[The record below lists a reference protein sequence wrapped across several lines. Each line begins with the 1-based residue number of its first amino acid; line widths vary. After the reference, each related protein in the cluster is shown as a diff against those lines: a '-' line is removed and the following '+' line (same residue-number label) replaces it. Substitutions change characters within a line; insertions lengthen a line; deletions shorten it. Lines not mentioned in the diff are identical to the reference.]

1 MNEMTIGRNI
11 KQNASNLGRGT
22 TRILLELYYVLKDPT
37 TSVWDKTIIVSALG
51 YQFLPNQLL
60 SKEKHGVFGYAD
72 NVATLMIAYNK
83 VKKRVTPQIAVQVD
97 MTLNQWFGYTTIDY
111 DNRYM
116 Y

>member
-1 MNEMTIGRNI
+1 MNEMTIWRNI
-11 KQNASNLGRGT
+11 KQNASSLGRGT
-22 TRILLELYYVLKDPT
+22 TRILLELYYVLKDPI

-60 SKEKHGVFGYAD
+60 SKEKHGVLGYAD

-97 MTLNQWFGYTTIDY
+97 QTLNQWFGYTIIE
-111 DNRYM
+111 
-116 Y
+116 